1 MSKLFKSPMIQ
12 AIDKL
17 GKLDS
22 DIKRVVAT
30 HGYPDDRMMSPTF
43 ETVARIILGQQI
55 SRNVAEALWKRLEEQ
70 QLTSALQIHSLNPEK
85 LMEVGLSRRKSEY
98 IIGIARAIID
108 SSLDLNWLSQQ
119 DGKKIQ
125 QHLTS
130 FRGIGI
136 WTADNFR
143 LFALQDFDAWPGGDL
158 ALQEAMKTLKDLPV
172 RPTSSEMGYLSET
185 WSPYRGA
192 GALVLWHI
200 YTKTRRN
207 GQPV

>member
-1 MSKLFKSPMIQ
+1 MLQ
-12 AIDKL
+12 AIDEL

-22 DIKRVVAT
+22 DIKRAVADY
-30 HGYPDDRMMSPTF
+30 GYPSDRMMPPSF
-43 ETVARIILGQQI
+43 ETIARIILGQQI
-55 SRNVAEALWKRLEEQ
+55 SRFAAEALWKRLKEQ
-70 QLTSALQIHSLNPEK
+70 ELTSAQQIHSLDPER

-98 IIGIARAIID
+98 IIGIAQAITD
-108 SSLDLNWLSQQ
+108 ASLDLKWLSQQ
-119 DGKKIQ
+119 DGIKIQ

-130 FRGIGI
+130 YRGVGI

-158 ALQEAMKTLKDLPV
+158 ALQEAMKTLKKLPS
-172 RPTSSEMGYLSET
+172 RPTNSEMSYLSQT

-192 GALVLWHI
+192 GALMLWHL
-200 YTKTRRN
+200 YNKTKRN